1 VKVLCLAISNPRSRV
16 TRHSGLQRILFYT
29 TRDDH
34 KLAQIDAV
42 TSQLEAA
49 LWSAVQVPAAAQPT
63 LPLKTISSL
72 NHPHVCVL
80 HGS

>member
-1 VKVLCLAISNPRSRV
+1 LPAPNAAKVR
-16 TRHSGLQRILFYT
+16 GLLRDYLDQRILFYT
-29 TRDDH
+29 TRDDLR
-34 KLAQIDAV
+34 LAQIDAV
-42 TSQLEAA
+42 TSQLEAE

-72 NHPHVCVL
+72 NHPHICML